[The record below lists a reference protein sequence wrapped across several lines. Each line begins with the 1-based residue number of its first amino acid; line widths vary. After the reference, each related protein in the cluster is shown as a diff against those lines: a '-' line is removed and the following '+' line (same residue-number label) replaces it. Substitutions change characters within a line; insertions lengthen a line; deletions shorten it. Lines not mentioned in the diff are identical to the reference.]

1 MRATLNRILSNAD
14 LSRAAL
20 KAFTDWPALEQV
32 AVQFLQF
39 VTPWLVVG
47 NESLAETTLREALQ
61 TYEKNLASG
70 YEIAHRRFIERLA
83 ESANTLS
90 CLRVSVKNSRDQWAV
105 WNYDEPLTTYLEL
118 HNRVSIQIR
127 ERDTPVASG
136 PVMIKLLAFISS
148 TQELQMAE
156 INIHELLGM
165 KVTS

>member
-14 LSRAAL
+14 LSRVAL
-20 KAFTDWPALEQV
+20 KAFTDWPALEHV

-61 TYEKNLASG
+61 TYEANLASG
-70 YEIAHRRFIERLA
+70 YEVGHRRFIERLA
-83 ESANTLS
+83 ESANILS
-90 CLRVSVKNSRDQWAV
+90 CLRVSVKNSREQWAV
-105 WNYDEPLTTYLEL
+105 WNYDEPLMAYLAT
-118 HNRVSIQIR
+118 HKRVAIQIR
-127 ERDTPVASG
+127 ERETPVASG

-148 TQELQMAE
+148 TQDLQMAE